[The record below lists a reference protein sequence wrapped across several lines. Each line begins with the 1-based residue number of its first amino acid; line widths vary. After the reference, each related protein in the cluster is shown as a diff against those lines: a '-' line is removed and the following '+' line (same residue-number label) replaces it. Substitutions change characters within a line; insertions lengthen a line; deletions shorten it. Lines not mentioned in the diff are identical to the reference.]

1 MTTLAIP
8 SPDAMT
14 DEDLLALIAGRYQ
27 DAHRRRLAEL
37 IELAH
42 KVERVH
48 HGVPEAPVGLAEALE
63 RIAMELDM
71 HMLVEEQVLFPSMLR
86 HLDSVIAYPMAL
98 MRSEHDDYASELDKV
113 AELAHGFIPPAAACG
128 SWRRLYQGVAELCA
142 TLREQIRL
150 ENDVLFPRFE
160 LAGKAHCTCAHA

>member
-1 MTTLAIP
+1 MTTLTVP

-27 DAHRRRLAEL
+27 DAHRQKLTEL
-37 IELAH
+37 IALAH

-48 HGVPEAPVGLAEALE
+48 RGVPEAPVGLAEALE
-63 RIAMELDM
+63 HIAMELDM

-98 MRSEHDDYASELDKV
+98 MRSEHDDYAAELDKV
-113 AELAHGFIPPAAACG
+113 AELAHGFTPPPAACT
-128 SWRRLYQGVAELCA
+128 SWRRLYAGVAELCA

-160 LAGKAHCTCAHA
+160 RAGKLRCTCAQA